1 MADASTRSSGRTE
14 RTDGGIGF
22 GMVGFDPMAELEAG
36 LLIGSV
42 FGLRAAIVLG
52 TAAFAIGGSARWL
65 ADRVDVTRYPPSW
78 PIREAQISKCS

>member
-1 MADASTRSSGRTE
+1 MVDASTRSSGRTE

-22 GMVGFDPMAELEAG
+22 VMAGFDPLADLEAG

-42 FGLRAAIVLG
+42 SGLGATIVLG
-52 TAAFAIGGSARWL
+52 TAAFPVGASARWL
-65 ADRVDVTRYPPSW
+65 AGRVDGTRYPPSW